1 MLAGRA
7 MEGRSHTMRIVR
19 KEMPAMLDAFV
30 EKMLPKIIETEHKA
44 PGGRDELLSALTFLT
59 AEVQRLSDLTASS
72 AKAAETERSHRI
84 NKVLLALSPSPP
96 RPLPS
101 PPAPSPS
108 SRPRP
113 HPPPCPIAT
122 LAPLPPLNPHRSAP
136 PGSEPTRCCASG
148 SSGIVG
154 RSSQHGR
161 PSAPRSATECV
172 RR

>member
-1 MLAGRA
+1 

-108 SRPRP
+108 SPLS
-113 HPPPCPIAT
+113 PPPPPS
-122 LAPLPPLNPHRSAP
+122 PLPPSPPLRHSHRSTHTAQP
-136 PGSEPTRCCASG
+136 LPARNQPGAARVEVQAL
-148 SSGIVG
+148 
-154 RSSQHGR
+154 
-161 PSAPRSATECV
+161 
-172 RR
+172 